1 MTLNELFARFD
12 KLASVSADNL
22 PPPFSQQ
29 QNFEPYVTAQSV
41 GFAVSMTKPT

>member
-22 PPPFSQQ
+22 LPPFSQQ
-29 QNFEPYVTAQSV
+29 NFEPLLL
-41 GFAVSMTKPT
+41 M